1 MGLHRTHLILLGYKF
16 PLGTDVVTV
25 GNLDINGMPT
35 HAEEEWHEGFNS
47 VELQQRLDHVDRHG
61 DGP

>member
-1 MGLHRTHLILLGYKF
+1 MGLLCTHPTLVGYKF

-47 VELQQRLDHVDRHG
+47 VELQQRLHHVDRHG

>member
-1 MGLHRTHLILLGYKF
+1 MGLHCTHPILLECKF

-25 GNLDINGMPT
+25 GNLDINGIGD
-35 HAEEEWHEGFNS
+35 EFQEGMDS
-47 VELQQRLDHVDRHG
+47 IELQQRLHQVDRHG